1 MTHRSGTGSGFRSGS
16 PDPSRSGSRGTAPP
30 PGGARH
36 AYVDESK
43 RGPYLMCAFVTDP
56 GQRGQVAAVLNQI
69 RKPGAP
75 RIHMKNE
82 SDSTRRAVLS
92 ALSDLQ
98 VQSTMFVSR
107 IKPMVTARA
116 AIIEDGIWPHIRRE
130 QITRLILEP
139 EAGQDERDRRQ
150 LYQLAQRDKVTD
162 LSYDHLP
169 PITEPMLWV
178 PDAIAWA
185 YGAGGNWRQRAYP
198 VITQVI
204 DIA

>member
-1 MTHRSGTGSGFRSGS
+1 MSTGSYGGIRGTG
-16 PDPSRSGSRGTAPP
+16 PVPA
-30 PGGARH
+30 GARH

-56 GQRGQVAAVLNQI
+56 GHRSQVIAALDQI
-69 RKPGAP
+69 RMRGAP

-82 SDSTRRAVLS
+82 SDATRRAVLS
-92 ALSDLQ
+92 ALCDLQ

-116 AIIEDGIWPHIRRE
+116 AILEEGIWPQIKRE
-130 QITRLILEP
+130 RITRLVLEP

-150 LYQLAQRDKVTD
+150 LFQLARRDGLTD
-162 LSYDHLP
+162 FSYAHLP

-185 YGAGGNWRQRAYP
+185 YGAGGSWRQRAAP
-198 VITQVI
+198 VISQVI
-204 DIA
+204 DVG

>member
-1 MTHRSGTGSGFRSGS
+1 MTVGQGRYRATGPAS
-16 PDPSRSGSRGTAPP
+16 A
-30 PGGARH
+30 GARH

-56 GQRGQVAAVLNQI
+56 GHRGQVVSTLNRI
-69 RKPGAP
+69 RMPGAP

-92 ALSDLQ
+92 ALCDLQ

-107 IKPMVTARA
+107 IKPMITARA
-116 AIIEDGIWPHIRRE
+116 AIIEDGIWPRIRRE
-130 QITRLILEP
+130 RITRLVLEP

-150 LYQLAQRDKVTD
+150 LFGLVQRDG
-162 LSYDHLP
+162 LANFSYAHLP

-185 YGAGGNWRQRAYP
+185 YGAGGAWRQRVAP
-198 VITQVI
+198 VVSEVV